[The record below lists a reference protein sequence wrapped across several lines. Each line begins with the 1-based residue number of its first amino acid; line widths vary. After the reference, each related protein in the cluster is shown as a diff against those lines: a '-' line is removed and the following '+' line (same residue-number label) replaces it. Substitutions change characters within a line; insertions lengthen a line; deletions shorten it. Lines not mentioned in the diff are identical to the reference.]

1 MKKLGLA
8 MSILVFMCGCG
19 RPPSSLIVVT
29 VSPSYPLGID
39 QGQTIQVTASLADNA
54 STTFNSA
61 VTWTATGPGCA
72 GTSCGTFTN
81 VTANSATYN
90 APPSVTAPLVVTVTA
105 TSVAQPTQSGWTN
118 FTVTPPPSII
128 TTNLPTVTPNQ
139 VYKTTITASGGIAPL
154 KWSLASGTLP
164 AGMSLNSAGMI
175 YGQPTTQSNTT
186 SVSTITIKV
195 TDSSP
200 SPSGGASTQQTF
212 SLTVVGILTIPA
224 ATLPS
229 GNVGAAYGATLTSM
243 GGLVPLTWKI
253 YTGTLPAGLVLQAN
267 TGVISGTPT
276 VQGTSSFVVEVVDSS
291 PIEQY
296 FISPTFTITVNP
308 SGPLTIRT
316 SSLLDGTVDTAYQ
329 AQLVATGG
337 SPPLVWSITSGQLPS
352 GLTLNPTTGAISGV
366 PTATPGA
373 YSFSVEVGDT
383 SSPQQTSTQPLSIT
397 INPAPAACTNAGNN
411 SVLVG
416 QYAFTLRGFN
426 EAGYLAVVGSFT
438 ADGSGNVTAGEADTN
453 GVLGAIN
460 GNLITSGSS
469 YSVGPDNRGC
479 ATLAT
484 PFGTFNTRFAVGDVS
499 AGVATAGR
507 IIEFDN
513 PGATAYVASGQIVQQ
528 TATDFVVP
536 LAGSYTVKTSGWDP
550 SAPGRIAC
558 VGTVTGSKYKFSSQ
572 EQDCNDNGTVSN
584 TNNTYVPTNTLIN
597 TYTIADQNGRST
609 GIITIGQNVADYTF
623 YWATASH
630 LFMINAD
637 PGITFSGDWLLENV
651 PSGASGFNQQSF
663 NSNVAAYSS
672 GLGSSGASG
681 DVSIATETGNGNSS
695 VAQQL
700 DLDSAGAW
708 QDSST
713 TCAYSVTANG
723 RLTLTGSSC
732 EANPPISY
740 LNALNSA
747 FVLGT
752 DPTVELGVFV
762 PQTTGL
768 TTSSLA
774 GTYYL
779 GTSEVVSQSSQ
790 AEVGTLTLTSN
801 GILTSTTDSAS
812 ILSQNVDVAASDTLS
827 LNPDGTFSTGS
838 SGGVTVGIAISG
850 TNFVIVGNPTLTFP
864 TLLIGQQ

>member
-8 MSILVFMCGCG
+8 MWILVLMCGCG

-39 QGQTIQVTASLADNA
+39 QGQTMQVTASLADNA

-61 VTWTATGPGCA
+61 VTWTVSGPGCA
-72 GTSCGTFTN
+72 GASCGTFTN
-81 VTANSATYN
+81 VTANSATYH
-90 APPSVTAPLVVTVTA
+90 APPSVTIPLVVTVTA

-118 FTVTPPPSII
+118 FTVTPPPSIV

-139 VYKTTITASGGIAPL
+139 VYTTTLTATGGIAPL

-164 AGMSLNSAGMI
+164 AGMSLNSAGII

-186 SVSTITIKV
+186 GVSTITIKV

-200 SPSGGASTQQTF
+200 SPSGTASRQQTF

-229 GNVGAAYGATLTSM
+229 GNVGVVYNATLASM

-253 YTGTLPAGLVLQAN
+253 FTGTLPAGLVLQAN

-276 VQGTSSFVVEVVDSS
+276 VQGTSSFVLEVVDSS

-296 FISPTFTITVNP
+296 FISPTFTITINP

-337 SPPLVWSITSGQLPS
+337 SPPLVWSVTSGQLPS

-366 PTATPGA
+366 PSATPGA
-373 YSFSVEVGDT
+373 YSFSVEVADT
-383 SSPQQTSTQPLSIT
+383 SSPQETSTEPLSIT
-397 INPAPAACTNAGNN
+397 INSAPASCTNTGNN

-416 QYAFTLRGFN
+416 QYAFALRGFN

-438 ADGSGNVTAGEADTN
+438 ADGSGHIMAGEADTN

-484 PFGTFNTRFAVGDVS
+484 PFGTFYTRFAVGGVS

-513 PGATAYVASGQIVQQ
+513 PGATAYIASGPIVQQ
-528 TATDFVVP
+528 TATTFVTP

-558 VGTVTGSKYKFSSQ
+558 VGTVTGSGYKFSSQ
-572 EQDCNDNGTVSN
+572 ERDCNDNGTLSN
-584 TNNTYVPTNTLIN
+584 TTDTYVPTNTLIN

-609 GIITIGQNVADYTF
+609 GIITIGQNVSDLTF
-623 YWATASH
+623 YWATASE
-630 LFMINAD
+630 LFVINAD
-637 PGITFSGDWLLENV
+637 PGIASSGDWVQENA
-651 PSGASGFNQQSF
+651 PSGNSRFNQQAF

-681 DVSIATETGNGNSS
+681 DVSIATETGNGNTS
-695 VAQQL
+695 VAAQIY
-700 DLDSAGAW
+700 LDSAGAW

-713 TCAYSVTANG
+713 TCTYSVIANG
-723 RLTLTGSSC
+723 RLTLTGSNC

-747 FVLGT
+747 FVLGP
-752 DPTVELGVFV
+752 DPTVELGVFQ

-812 ILSQNVDVAASDTLS
+812 ILSQNADVAASDTLS
-827 LNPDGTFSTGS
+827 VNPDGTLSTGS
-838 SGGVTVGIAISG
+838 FGGVTLGLAISG
-850 TNFVIVGNPTLTFP
+850 TNFVIVSNPTLTFP
-864 TLLIGQQ
+864 TLLIGQR

>member
-8 MSILVFMCGCG
+8 MWILVLMCGCG

-39 QGQTIQVTASLADNA
+39 QGQTMQVTASLADNA

-61 VTWTATGPGCA
+61 VTWTVAGPGCA
-72 GTSCGTFTN
+72 GASCGTFTN
-81 VTANSATYN
+81 VTANSATYH
-90 APPSVTAPLVVTVTA
+90 APPSVTVPLVVTVTA

-118 FTVTPPPSII
+118 FTVTPTPSIV

-139 VYKTTITASGGIAPL
+139 VYTTTLTATGGIAPL

-164 AGMSLNSAGMI
+164 AGMSLNSAGII

-200 SPSGGASTQQTF
+200 SPSGAASMQQTF

-229 GNVGAAYGATLTSM
+229 GNVGVAYSATLTSM

-253 YTGTLPAGLVLQAN
+253 FTGTLPAGLVLQAN

-276 VQGTSSFVVEVVDSS
+276 VQGTSSFVLEVVDSS

-296 FISPTFTITVNP
+296 FISPTFTITINP

-337 SPPLVWSITSGQLPS
+337 SPPLVWSVISGQLPS

-366 PTATPGA
+366 PSATPGA
-373 YSFSVEVGDT
+373 YSFSVDVGDT
-383 SSPQQTSTQPLSIT
+383 SSPQETSTEPLSIT
-397 INPAPAACTNAGNN
+397 INSAPSACTNTGNN

-416 QYAFTLRGFN
+416 QYAFALRGFN

-438 ADGSGNVTAGEADTN
+438 ADGSGHITAGEADTN
-453 GVLGAIN
+453 GVLGAVN
-460 GNLITSGSS
+460 GNFITSGSS

-484 PFGTFNTRFAVGDVS
+484 PFGTFYTRFAVGGVS

-513 PGATAYVASGQIVQQ
+513 PGATSYIASGPIVQQ
-528 TATDFVVP
+528 TATTFVTP

-572 EQDCNDNGTVSN
+572 EQDCNDNGTLSN
-584 TNNTYVPTNTLIN
+584 TTNTYVPTNTLIN

-609 GIITIGQNVADYTF
+609 GIITIGQNVSDLTF
-623 YWATASH
+623 YWATASE
-630 LFMINAD
+630 LFVINAD
-637 PGITFSGDWLLENV
+637 PGIASSGDWVQENA
-651 PSGASGFNQQSF
+651 PSGNSRFNQQAF

-681 DVSIATETGNGNSS
+681 DVSIATETGNGNTS
-695 VAQQL
+695 VAAQIY
-700 DLDSAGAW
+700 LDSAGAW

-713 TCAYSVTANG
+713 TCTYSVTANG
-723 RLTLTGSSC
+723 RLTLTGSNC

-752 DPTVELGVFV
+752 DPTVELGFFE

-812 ILSQNVDVAASDTLS
+812 ILSQNADVAASDTLS
-827 LNPDGTFSTGS
+827 LNPDGTLSTGS
-838 SGGVTVGIAISG
+838 SGGVTVGLAISG
-850 TNFVIVGNPTLTFP
+850 TNFVIVSNPTLTFP
-864 TLLIGQQ
+864 TLLIGQR